1 MVRRRG
7 NPFAE
12 QRKRLPFKAFLRRE
26 DPLRRSDADEVEAM
40 KLSIANGTEYLSY
53 AGNHG
58 DELYCTVFCFD
69 SAEKARAMQTW
80 IDTSGIAQRPKLEP
94 SLNYPQLKVGR
105 S

>member
-12 QRKRLPFKAFLRRE
+12 KQKRLPYKALLRR
-26 DPLRRSDADEVEAM
+26 DDLLRPSDVDEVEAM
-40 KLSIANGTEYLSY
+40 KLSIANGAEYLSY
-53 AGNHG
+53 AGSQG

-69 SAEKARAMQTW
+69 SAEKAREMQGW
-80 IDTSGIAQRPKLEP
+80 LDASGIAQRPTPEP
-94 SLNYPQLKVGR
+94 LNYPQLKVGR